1 MITIANW
8 IADLFILSLSLIL
21 LVIGAGLGFVLIG
34 VIVKEIKTE
43 CKLRVAV
50 CRGPFFIK

>member
-21 LVIGAGLGFVLIG
+21 LVIGAGLGFVVIG
-34 VIVKEIKTE
+34 VIVKEIKD
-43 CKLRVAV
+43 RM
-50 CRGPFFIK
+50 